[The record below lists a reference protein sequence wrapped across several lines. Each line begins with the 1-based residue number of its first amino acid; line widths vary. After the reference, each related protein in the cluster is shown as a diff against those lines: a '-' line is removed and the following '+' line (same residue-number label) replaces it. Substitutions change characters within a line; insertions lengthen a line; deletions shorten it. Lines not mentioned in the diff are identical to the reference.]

1 MEPNF
6 DYLITGGGC
15 AGLSMA
21 LQLKQAFGDEIR
33 ILVVD
38 RVQKDQNDRSWAFW
52 SREDLPLGLSKIVEK
67 SWQHLEFKAD
77 GWDKAVPIAP
87 YTYYFIRGI
96 DYYRYMNEQ
105 LALCKNVFFLQAE
118 VGAVAEDGAGPYAV
132 VDGKRY
138 YARWVFDS
146 RPKVDIQHLQQAGS
160 YFMWQHFRGW
170 RVRTEVP
177 CFTPE
182 CPTLMD
188 FSRNQDGHPTF
199 FYVLPYSATEA
210 LVEYTVFSTTLL
222 PLQAY
227 EDQLTDYLA
236 ALPGSPAYTIEEKEY
251 GKIPMTNANLADN
264 RWPHVRSIGTAGNA
278 AKPTTGYAFLN
289 IHRQVATMVEALAKD
304 NWIPEVKKATG
315 RLAWY
320 DDLLLHILSHQ
331 PAQGA
336 AIFTALFKNQ
346 PFDRILRFLQED
358 THLGEEFLIFKS
370 LPISYFLAAAFRHPY
385 KKQGALAWPAP
396 LSTLP

>member
-1 MEPNF
+1 
-6 DYLITGGGC
+6 
-15 AGLSMA
+15 MA
-21 LQLKQAFGDEIR
+21 LQLKQTFGKDTR

-52 SREDLPLGLSKIVEK
+52 SRHELPLGLSAIVEK
-67 SWQHLEFKAD
+67 SWQHLEFKAN
-77 GWDKAVPIAP
+77 GWHKSAAIAP
-87 YTYYFIRGI
+87 YTYYFIKGI

-105 LALCKNVFFLQAE
+105 LALHKNVFFLQAE
-118 VGAVAEDGAGPYAV
+118 VGAVEEDSRGPYAI
-132 VDGKRY
+132 VDGQRY
-138 YARWVFDS
+138 YAKWLFDS
-146 RPKVDIQHLQQAGS
+146 RPKVDIQQLEQAGN

-177 CFTPE
+177 AFTPE

-188 FSRNQDGHPTF
+188 FSHNQDGHPTF

-210 LVEYTVFSTTLL
+210 LVEYTVFSTVLL
-222 PLQAY
+222 PIQEY
-227 EDQLTDYLA
+227 EDHLTDYLA

-264 RWPHVRSIGTAGNA
+264 RWPHVRAIGTAGNA

-304 NWIPEVKKATG
+304 NWIPEVEKSAG
-315 RLAWY
+315 RMAWY

-331 PAQGA
+331 PAQSA
-336 AIFTALFKNQ
+336 EIFTALFKNQ
-346 PFDRILRFLQED
+346 PFERILRFLQED
-358 THLGEEFLIFKS
+358 THLLEEFLIFKN
-370 LPISYFLAAAFRHPY
+370 LPVSYFLAAAFRHQY
-385 KKQGALAWPAP
+385 KKQYALAWPAP
-396 LSTLP
+396 LSTLR